1 MEKSMADI
9 KVLNELLYE
18 VLDDMEDLARSFIDE
33 ETGKDEIDLLDKLKT
48 AVSEMDKTKSF
59 EDNFI
64 SFCSE
69 LDSEE
74 EEILFYN
81 VLTPFYENWQNLRL
95 DQDDEISD
103 EEKLESECLI
113 RVSKII
119 IEIMDAFEGFSYFM
133 NDE

>member
-1 MEKSMADI
+1 MEKLMADI

-18 VLDDMEDLARSFIDE
+18 VLGDMEDLARSFIDE
-33 ETGKDEIDLLDKLKT
+33 ETDKDEIDLLNKLKN
-48 AVSEMDKTKSF
+48 AISEMDKTKSF
-59 EDNFI
+59 EENFI
-64 SFCSE
+64 SFCYDLE
-69 LDSEE
+69 PE
-74 EEILFYN
+74 EEILFYI